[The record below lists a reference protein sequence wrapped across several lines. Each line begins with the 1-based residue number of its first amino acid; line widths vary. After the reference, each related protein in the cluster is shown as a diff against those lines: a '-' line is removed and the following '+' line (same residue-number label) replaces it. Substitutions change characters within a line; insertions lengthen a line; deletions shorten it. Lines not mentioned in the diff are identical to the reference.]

1 MKKILTLILCTAMI
15 LCSAAFTACGSS
27 GTAAKSDEASDS
39 KALTVAVV
47 VAGKFGDRSFYD
59 SSKEGLDR
67 LVADHGVNAITIECN
82 NENHD
87 IQMKNAAEKADVVVC
102 VGWEFYNVETIALDY
117 PEVKW
122 IWIDNATSAPV
133 ENVLNI
139 TYAQN
144 EGSFLAGYIAAA
156 MSESGTVGAVGG
168 EDADTINDFI
178 VGYEQGANYYGAE
191 KGKDIKCVK
200 NYSNTYDDPAVGKD
214 CAIALNEQGADVIFQ
229 IASACGDGVFEAAKE
244 RGFYA
249 IGVDSDQKYIDPD
262 VIICSMKKEV
272 GNSIYD
278 AVSEL
283 ISGDSSK
290 WGTTWI
296 ADMSTGYVGIG
307 YGDDSMTQQVPSDV
321 KAEVEALAAKIVS
334 GEIKV
339 DTTR

>member
-1 MKKILTLILCTAMI
+1 M
-15 LCSAAFTACGSS
+15 
-27 GTAAKSDEASDS
+27 
-39 KALTVAVV
+39 
-47 VAGKFGDRSFYD
+47 R
-59 SSKEGLDR
+59 KEL
-67 LVADHGVNAITIECN
+67 L
-82 NENHD
+82 
-87 IQMKNAAEKADVVVC
+87 
-102 VGWEFYNVETIALDY
+102 
-117 PEVKW
+117 
-122 IWIDNATSAPV
+122 
-133 ENVLNI
+133 
-139 TYAQN
+139 
-144 EGSFLAGYIAAA
+144 
-156 MSESGTVGAVGG
+156 
-168 EDADTINDFI
+168 
-178 VGYEQGANYYGAE
+178 
-191 KGKDIKCVK
+191 
-200 NYSNTYDDPAVGKD
+200 NTYDDPAVGKD

-307 YGDDSMTQQVPSDV
+307 YGDDSMTQQVPSEV